1 MKAVFMGS
9 FQPVTNGHVDIITRA
24 SRLCDEVFAVV
35 GYNPEKPLLVP
46 VSARERWLKQAVS
59 HLNNVRVESFAGALA
74 DFCVQVG
81 ADCIIKSVRNASDF
95 CVEADMA
102 YFNKRLCGIETLLLP
117 ADEKYIHL
125 SSTFV
130 RELIKCKKDVSLYVP
145 QGLAKEISE
154 AFK

>member
-24 SRLCDEVFAVV
+24 SRLCDAVFAVV

-95 CVEADMA
+95 CL
-102 YFNKRLCGIETLLLP
+102 KRIWRISTNVCAESKLCFCLRTKNIFIYRPRL
-117 ADEKYIHL
+117 
-125 SSTFV
+125 
-130 RELIKCKKDVSLYVP
+130 
-145 QGLAKEISE
+145 
-154 AFK
+154 

>member
-24 SRLCDEVFAVV
+24 SRLCDAVFAVV

-95 CVEADMA
+95 CFEADMA
-102 YFNKRLCGIETLLLP
+102 LSL
-117 ADEKYIHL
+117 IH
-125 SSTFV
+125 
-130 RELIKCKKDVSLYVP
+130 I
-145 QGLAKEISE
+145 
-154 AFK
+154 